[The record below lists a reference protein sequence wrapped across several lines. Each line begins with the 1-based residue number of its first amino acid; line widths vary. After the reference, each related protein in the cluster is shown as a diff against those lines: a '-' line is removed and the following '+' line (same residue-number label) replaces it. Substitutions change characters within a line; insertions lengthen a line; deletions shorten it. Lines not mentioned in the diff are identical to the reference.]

1 MDYGIYCFIKFQH
14 NSETLLEIASMFIVK
29 HFDCVMYEPKW
40 PDFVREQPELLMQVK
55 LYAYHLWINDFVE
68 VILPYR
74 VSPRTKVV

>member
-55 LYAYHLWINDFVE
+55 LYAYHLWIIMTSWRLFCLTE
-68 VILPYR
+68 YLLAQR
-74 VSPRTKVV
+74 